1 VAENRFLQSPIDK
14 LIEESKS
21 YELPKIELPER
32 SEPRSAAQSMR
43 TSGLMPPQNFQP
55 IFEEASAEY
64 GVPLNVLAALG
75 QQESSYNPSAVGART
90 KWGRA
95 KGLMQYLD
103 STASSLGIN
112 PFDAKQ
118 SIHAAAKQLRE
129 RLDKGYTLEE
139 AIMAHHGGDDRRQ
152 WGPKTRQ
159 YVQDVMGKAGK
170 IGQGFMQNAQ
180 ASAEEAEEFDLSA
193 IQAELDA
200 KEPGRYKVVMPG
212 QEPPSPL
219 RPDVQQEM
227 IKTGADPVEAAKAVA
242 ATTPQSAPAAQTPAV
257 QTQAQ
262 ETPDDGGMLS
272 DAGNLLWMGTT
283 SAAQNLRE
291 LVSRIPVVG
300 ESIVRAG
307 DAADRWLQGK
317 DSETLLRESIEASRK
332 DLTPEQSQALNKA
345 WWDSE
350 KGTFG
355 PAWSDPRAYAG
366 GIIQSLP
373 ETVLTMGAAGRLAK
387 ASYLR
392 AIAKGGSQAAA
403 ATAAARTATIAGG
416 VTEGLMGGAGT
427 ARQVRD
433 EIMKLK
439 PEDLVKSE
447 AIQSLMSEGMSLEA
461 ARAQLAEDAATQG
474 FLIAGTATGLF
485 GGLGDRALANLIT
498 GRVSANLAG
507 RVAKGAVAEGIF
519 EELPQS
525 MAQKAAE
532 NYAVSKADPNR
543 KIGEGV
549 VNEGLGG
556 LAVGGVM
563 GGAMGGAAYQR
574 TETEQP
580 QERVEPTLGEV
591 ADPTATPGPT
601 QSDTTPQSAAPATP
615 ASEAPQ
621 QVPPAAVNDNA
632 APAAQQAAPQP
643 PKGPLSRAAE
653 RVIQQSG
660 EPVTVVAPDGEVAG
674 TLESYVDQG
683 NGRWTA
689 RVTAE
694 DGNTYDFTHEDGVDI
709 VRSQTAA
716 QPEPE
721 AIEEASAIEEPAAVE
736 QPAMPEQG
744 AADTAP
750 VVNPQLTTEQP
761 SSQRTPLLSERIQAE
776 AEKGLDQMSEA
787 ELRGEL
793 KAVAKQA
800 KELEITKESP
810 REVRNEHARLTK
822 RRKAIEQAINAL
834 TRPKQ
839 EEPVSA
845 AKEIVE
851 RPKVEPTNSLQ
862 GEPASWVIRNK
873 ETGEV
878 IMETFDKKKVDAL
891 NTEKYEAVPIQQHL
905 GELNQKIKAGD
916 EATVKESLTA
926 GQPASAPQVGQAVVL
941 GKGRQQGTITDVG
954 DGFVKVKMGTRTEK
968 MDMSTFNRRMAAAG
982 DQAQPAPRRGEV
994 GGMLAAGEVVT
1005 TSSGRQTTP
1014 FPKIDVDGNR
1024 KAVNTIKRVD
1034 QWLMQNAID
1043 EARARGDEFNAR
1055 QFEANLGRPSQADK
1069 DSAEEYLFGEQPPV
1083 IRSTLKPLVRDEAE
1097 SAERPAESD
1106 NKPVTT
1112 KKVGDG
1118 ITAGSKRQPIV
1129 ETADAYADRVRSIA
1143 REFSGTYS
1151 GRSMAPLAADIAEHA
1166 IANNRRLT
1174 DAEIA
1179 GLAEKHEIPADVVE
1193 QLVGQPFSFDG
1204 IKGAAERGEPGAIAL
1219 RKAAKPVTTKKVGD
1233 GITATVIDPS
1243 VMRQPAAEQKPA
1255 AEQAVT
1261 KPAEYGASNKLVTA
1275 DRAAELRAK
1284 LKAKLNGSQ
1293 LNSGIDPEILAMGTE
1308 LAVFHIEAG
1317 VRRFAEFARTMA
1329 ADLDMPLEKVRP
1341 YLRSWYNGARDMIE
1355 DSGLSIEG
1363 MDGPDEVRAALRQ
1376 LDAGDTAPAAPA
1388 AKRETVST
1396 PAGREFEVKHKVI
1409 EADELVTSNDAT
1421 GAINPDYPKELQP
1434 RDRSRSASLDQ
1445 INDIASKLNPRLLG
1459 ESASATDGA
1468 PIVSPDNVVE
1478 SGNGRT
1484 LAIRQA
1490 YARGMADRYR
1500 EWLASQGYDVAGMKA
1515 PVLVRER
1522 VTPMSMEERI
1532 AYTTEANDRTTLE
1545 LSSTERAL
1553 SDARKMGPILHLYR
1567 GGDLQAAA
1575 NRDFV
1580 RAFVGDVAAKADRG
1594 RILDGDGMLSQ
1605 DGRRR
1610 IEAALLGSAYGD
1622 ETLITDLFESA
1633 DTDIKAIGGALLD
1646 VAGSWAK
1653 MREDAREG
1661 VISESVDTTPN
1672 LLEAVNL
1679 IRRARAEGRP
1689 ILELVRQNDFFSGEL
1704 DPVTLGFMSIFYRGE
1719 SFTRARGRDKVA
1731 DALRYYT
1738 EQAQLSQPGTNM
1750 FGEPEVTGA
1759 EILRGTND
1767 RLQRQEQQAGQQQDI
1782 FASPRTDGEN
1792 AGAPGGNG
1800 QGPQPEAAGQA
1811 PAQGGLNAPGSRER
1825 VERDRPDAGAA
1836 QPVVQAADG
1845 DAAGQDAEGAGQAGR
1860 GADGEQGAG
1869 QRDQRLPGD
1878 GATAGRERGDQP
1890 AYRADGQFQPESS
1903 TAGDPERT
1911 GSGGDSIQGQIVEQE
1926 REEAVA
1932 DDAQAPGAGD
1942 LDQRLAAQRKAQNAP
1957 TKWGDKASIDAA
1969 LPLLLPEQRDD
1980 VLKAEQRLAGHNGI
1994 LYTNGTGTGKTATG
2008 LGVAKRFINDG
2019 KDNIVI
2025 VVPSDKIASDWV
2037 KFARMLGVELKQLA
2051 DTNDNGK
2058 TGPIVTTYANFGQNE
2073 SLAQRDWDLV
2083 IADESHYLSS
2093 NEGGDKTAALEQLR
2107 ALTGH
2112 HAGFYRW
2119 VRQRHAKEWQA
2130 FSAAMQDRADAN
2142 GNPDVPMERYIA
2154 LEAAEA
2160 KAREKWNAIE
2170 QPAREKWNQRWAK
2183 QESLPKTVMLSATP
2197 FAYAKNVDY
2206 AEGYLFHYVEPADLL
2221 KSQGNVG
2228 GYNSGSPRDRFL
2240 MQHFGYRM
2248 RYNKLT
2254 APESG
2259 VNSQLMEQ
2267 QFNQWLKSTGAL
2279 SGRRLEVAHDY
2290 DRKFVLVDDAVG
2302 TKIDEGL
2309 KYLREA
2315 EEGRYREVYEAV
2327 SKQFD
2332 YQRRMYLLES
2342 MKARAAV
2349 PIIREH
2355 LALGRKIV
2363 VFHDFN
2369 KGGGFNPFQDAIRE
2383 IADPDVKSLA
2393 RSVLGKPM
2401 FKLDFSGLFSPIETL
2416 GEAFPDA
2423 LFFNGTVSKGQR
2435 RANADLFN
2443 DDDSGRNLIVVQSD
2457 AGREGV
2463 SLHDTTGKHQRV
2475 EINLGMPVKPVAA
2488 TQIEGRI
2495 YRTGQASDAIFR
2507 YLTTGT
2513 AWEAAAFASKIA
2525 ERASTAENLALGEE
2539 ARGLKE
2545 AFIDAYQNADA
2556 FPASA
2561 EDGKGGKDYDRKLSA
2576 AFTTSPFD
2584 RAKTFYWAQQKNSKR
2599 RDQREGQDYF
2609 ATPEPV
2615 GFKMV
2620 EWANIQPNDKALEPS
2635 AGHGA
2640 IARFFPEQSDVTM
2653 VEPSYELSQ
2662 RAALANG
2669 NARIVND
2676 RFEQLHINNKF
2687 DAIVMN
2693 PPYGSGG
2700 KTSTEHLA
2708 KAAKHLRDGGR
2719 IVALIPRGGLA
2730 DKRLDAFLESEE
2742 AADLYTV
2749 AKIAMP
2755 AVTFERAGTAVNTQV
2770 LVLEKHANA
2779 ADAEGILQRNIDLS
2793 NAESVN
2799 ELFDRLESLSLP
2811 DRQPTSTPE
2820 PKQEIIEHTTAKGK
2834 VLRGIIRT
2842 DLTQDAAK
2850 EIDPYTFRKKNAAGE
2865 TGWFIRAKHLDQ
2877 GPRYSVAAEADR
2889 NLIAIH
2895 NLSAENLAFADKI
2908 GGIAVPSIGVVT
2920 TEAGG
2925 VDGFGEITLIGTKD
2939 LGDPRQEPVFSADAY
2954 TVRFP
2959 KPEFRKAKIK
2969 DADAILK
2976 PLKPISEEFDDRRV
2990 MDSFDAMVN
2999 RGDGSR
3005 AIDDWMSSPAAMAMF
3020 LREKG
3025 HDVKPAMRDT
3035 TLDSPFTPADIL
3047 GMEELINKANRYAE
3061 LDQNEA
3067 PEVAEVER
3075 LLDEAIDKKYAKRP
3089 ALAGKVK
3096 ERLMGRPGWAAFT
3109 LKGDLQKAKRGP
3121 DVDPWET
3128 RTQVSRLLEENNLE
3142 LEFKQWVEGKILPVM
3157 GEPLLTVG
3165 RKKVPYTLDNI
3176 VDVMTRGPVRG
3187 QEKTMAFGAGNA
3199 RAASSIEFSDVEQ
3212 MRKAAA
3218 ESIVDPQQYEEAK
3231 KVTEKLLDQYRD
3243 AAIKFTQHTTWDG
3256 RPDTFEALDASMRAI
3271 AKFSTK
3277 KKRDRAA
3284 MEAALKSE
3292 KFDVAAMKAAAGGA
3306 ATVDKSLIQSI
3317 EAEIQKW
3324 AGRLQKLEPGDSRI
3338 PEVERR
3344 LKQNQDA
3351 LQEELAKAAD
3361 HAPRDPI
3368 GLAMLAA
3375 EALLNAPVP
3384 YFEAKPQRAV
3394 SLNEF
3399 AGAVVPKNLPA
3410 EARAILKKNGI
3421 EIVEYEGDRLKAVRE
3436 AANKLHEQRGDIRYS
3451 VQDGEAPLSVNQV
3464 RAAITRGPF
3473 GVIVD
3478 KMVEKGLIVIHSNS
3492 STLPKDMGRGKRG
3505 VQAVTEPGGKV
3516 HLVASNLTQQN
3527 ANAVLLHEMF
3537 HSVVESLVGS
3547 KRWADLQG
3555 RLGSLYRQAERSSGK
3570 AREIFDL
3577 ARARVADAKAQG
3589 AVTRRMEVE
3598 EFGAYAIEEYESM
3611 PSSFRKW
3618 VDDLVGA
3625 IKAWMFSRYGRQIG
3639 QVTPAQLRALAK
3651 DALITIALH
3660 RRGELFGPI
3669 AERFSTTR
3677 ITETPAF
3684 KRWFGSSK
3692 VVDEN
3697 GKPLVVYHGTASD
3710 FSEFSKKVRAKH
3722 IELPG
3727 FYFTPLTEY
3736 ADRYAESAGREF
3748 RDEEGFIAGSEG
3760 ANVMPVYLSLQNP
3773 AVIDVGGANAGLVA
3787 AFEIEEMIKSAQFD
3801 GHDGVI
3807 LKGWADGSGPIQYV
3821 AFRPEQIKSAIGN
3834 VGTFDPENADI
3845 RYSVRPSE
3853 AFNDLNQSQ
3862 KDFLD
3867 KIGPTSLPQR
3877 LRDRFDQLTD
3887 NLGLRIRQ
3895 AGVDRYAALL
3905 RNDQALLGADTLE
3918 GSIASSS
3925 WVLARMSHA
3934 AGGAVSAMMDAG
3946 RIYLDPKEKVI
3957 DVREGTQGLAA
3968 TLRSLGSPAEIDRFM
3983 GWIAANRANKL
3994 FKQGR
3999 ENLFSHSEI
4008 QAGMKLSGG
4017 KLENGKSR
4025 SILYAKAWKELQQ
4038 HRDDVLGIAEQ
4049 AGLLKP
4055 AMSKPDA
4062 GLVIAR
4068 KYEAPAAIIKQLTEA
4083 KNALDAARTPDMLNT
4098 AQQKV
4103 DMANDALLDWLNGA
4117 VQSMKIDML
4126 NTPQDRL
4133 DAITQ
4138 ELDDLQR
4145 SQRELWSEEFYVPFY
4160 RVIDEDSIGGP
4171 RAGSGLSRQQAYK
4184 KLKGGKQHLND
4195 LLDNTLLNFH
4205 HLIQASLKNQAAAQA
4220 MANAEAL
4227 GIAEQTTEAKRDK
4240 KASTYVMIDGEK
4252 QWYDVSDPLTFKAV
4266 SALSSAG
4273 LNTPVMKVGRAFK
4286 RFFTNMTTITPQFV
4300 VANGLRDTLSAM
4312 ATSPT
4317 SAVPFKTAFKGAL
4330 TYWND
4335 HNRARM
4341 MASGG
4346 AFSFGHVYGQNADEI
4361 KASLTVSMRKAKVL
4375 RDPKLIPGALLTAW
4389 RKYHAV
4395 TDFAENINRAG
4406 IWERNLEKGKLKAA
4420 FEARD
4425 LMDFSAHGDAIAIRI
4440 LIDLVPFLNARIQGL
4455 DKLYRAGFKP
4465 GSKVAMGKGT
4475 KADRQAFARFMAVT
4489 GALTLASTLLFLNN
4503 YDDDEYRKLEDWQRD
4518 TYWIIRIGD
4527 EMFFIPKPFEVGA
4540 IATMGE
4546 RLAEQ
4551 FADPAVGGEKFAQR
4565 LGHMLTD
4572 TFAFDPTPQLVKPA
4586 VEVFWKNKDSFTGR
4600 PIEDQSMERLSPSLR
4615 SRPDTSRLADAASRG
4630 MEAAAGAV
4638 GGQDLA
4644 LSPVQIDHLIRGY
4657 TGSVGATAVATAD
4670 TLWRRAMG
4678 EELPARR
4685 WHEYQPIKRF
4695 YRDLTQEPTYTRYGT
4710 DFYEA
4715 LKKADRAYADLM
4727 HLEKYGDEK
4736 RAAALAEEKAGE
4748 LGMRKALN
4756 AVRRDLAKIN
4766 ADMKRI
4772 QLDKEM
4778 SGEAKRLEL
4787 DRLRSLRNLITEQVG
4802 KDLEQE
4808 KIRKRAAA
4816 D

>member
-1 VAENRFLQSPIDK
+1 
-14 LIEESKS
+14 
-21 YELPKIELPER
+21 
-32 SEPRSAAQSMR
+32 
-43 TSGLMPPQNFQP
+43 
-55 IFEEASAEY
+55 
-64 GVPLNVLAALG
+64 
-75 QQESSYNPSAVGART
+75 
-90 KWGRA
+90 
-95 KGLMQYLD
+95 
-103 STASSLGIN
+103 
-112 PFDAKQ
+112 
-118 SIHAAAKQLRE
+118 
-129 RLDKGYTLEE
+129 
-139 AIMAHHGGDDRRQ
+139 
-152 WGPKTRQ
+152 
-159 YVQDVMGKAGK
+159 
-170 IGQGFMQNAQ
+170 
-180 ASAEEAEEFDLSA
+180 
-193 IQAELDA
+193 
-200 KEPGRYKVVMPG
+200 
-212 QEPPSPL
+212 
-219 RPDVQQEM
+219 
-227 IKTGADPVEAAKAVA
+227 
-242 ATTPQSAPAAQTPAV
+242 
-257 QTQAQ
+257 
-262 ETPDDGGMLS
+262 
-272 DAGNLLWMGTT
+272 
-283 SAAQNLRE
+283 
-291 LVSRIPVVG
+291 
-300 ESIVRAG
+300 
-307 DAADRWLQGK
+307 
-317 DSETLLRESIEASRK
+317 
-332 DLTPEQSQALNKA
+332 
-345 WWDSE
+345 
-350 KGTFG
+350 
-355 PAWSDPRAYAG
+355 
-366 GIIQSLP
+366 
-373 ETVLTMGAAGRLAK
+373 
-387 ASYLR
+387 
-392 AIAKGGSQAAA
+392 
-403 ATAAARTATIAGG
+403 
-416 VTEGLMGGAGT
+416 
-427 ARQVRD
+427 
-433 EIMKLK
+433 
-439 PEDLVKSE
+439 
-447 AIQSLMSEGMSLEA
+447 
-461 ARAQLAEDAATQG
+461 
-474 FLIAGTATGLF
+474 
-485 GGLGDRALANLIT
+485 
-498 GRVSANLAG
+498 
-507 RVAKGAVAEGIF
+507 
-519 EELPQS
+519 
-525 MAQKAAE
+525 
-532 NYAVSKADPNR
+532 
-543 KIGEGV
+543 
-549 VNEGLGG
+549 
-556 LAVGGVM
+556 
-563 GGAMGGAAYQR
+563 
-574 TETEQP
+574 
-580 QERVEPTLGEV
+580 
-591 ADPTATPGPT
+591 
-601 QSDTTPQSAAPATP
+601 
-615 ASEAPQ
+615 
-621 QVPPAAVNDNA
+621 
-632 APAAQQAAPQP
+632 
-643 PKGPLSRAAE
+643 
-653 RVIQQSG
+653 
-660 EPVTVVAPDGEVAG
+660 
-674 TLESYVDQG
+674 
-683 NGRWTA
+683 
-689 RVTAE
+689 
-694 DGNTYDFTHEDGVDI
+694 
-709 VRSQTAA
+709 
-716 QPEPE
+716 
-721 AIEEASAIEEPAAVE
+721 
-736 QPAMPEQG
+736 
-744 AADTAP
+744 
-750 VVNPQLTTEQP
+750 
-761 SSQRTPLLSERIQAE
+761 
-776 AEKGLDQMSEA
+776 
-787 ELRGEL
+787 
-793 KAVAKQA
+793 
-800 KELEITKESP
+800 
-810 REVRNEHARLTK
+810 
-822 RRKAIEQAINAL
+822 
-834 TRPKQ
+834 
-839 EEPVSA
+839 VSA

-1097 SAERPAESD
+1097 SAERPA
-1106 NKPVTT
+1106 
-1112 KKVGDG
+1112 
-1118 ITAGSKRQPIV
+1118 KR
-1129 ETADAYADRVRSIA
+1129 
-1143 REFSGTYS
+1143 
-1151 GRSMAPLAADIAEHA
+1151 
-1166 IANNRRLT
+1166 
-1174 DAEIA
+1174 
-1179 GLAEKHEIPADVVE
+1179 
-1193 QLVGQPFSFDG
+1193 
-1204 IKGAAERGEPGAIAL
+1204 AAESQPDQIPVKDESPAAPEA
-1219 RKAAKPVTTKKVGD
+1219 KAE
-1233 GITATVIDPS
+1233 
-1243 VMRQPAAEQKPA
+1243 QPAAKQ
-1255 AEQAVT
+1255 T
-1261 KPAEYGASNKLVTA
+1261 KPAGYGASNKLVTA

-1317 VRRFAEFARTMA
+1317 VRRFADFARTMA
-1329 ADLDMPLEKVRP
+1329 ADLDMPMEKIRP
-1341 YLRSWYNGARDMIE
+1341 YLRSFYNGARDMME
-1355 DSGLSIEG
+1355 DANLSIEG

-1484 LAIRQA
+1484 LALRQA

-1522 VTPMSMEERI
+1522 VTPMTMDERI

-1782 FASPRTDGEN
+1782 FASPRTDGAN

-1800 QGPQPEAAGQA
+1800 QGPQPEASSQA

-1890 AYRADGQFQPESS
+1890 VYRADGQFEPESGA
-1903 TAGDPERT
+1903 AGGAERA

-2037 KFARMLGVELKQLA
+2037 KFARMLGVDLKQLA

-2463 SLHDTTGKHQRV
+2463 SLHDTTGRHQRV

-2820 PKQEIIEHTTAKGK
+2820 PKQEIVEHVTAKGK
-2834 VLRGIIRT
+2834 LLRGIIRT
-2842 DLTQDAAK
+2842 DLTKAEAQ
-2850 EIDPYTFRKKNAAGE
+2850 EIDKFTFAKKNADGKS
-2865 TGWFIRAKHLDQ
+2865 GWFIRAKHLDQ

-2895 NLSAENLAFADKI
+2895 NLSAENLAFADKM

-2939 LGDPRQEPVFSADAY
+2939 LGNPRQEPVFSADAY

-3187 QEKTMAFGAGNA
+3187 QEKTMTFSSGQA
-3199 RAASSIEFSDVEQ
+3199 RAASSVEFSDVEQ

-3231 KVTEKLLDQYRD
+3231 KVTEKLLDQYRN
-3243 AAIKFTQHTTWDG
+3243 AAIEFTTIMNWQG

-3284 MEAALKSE
+3284 MESALKSE

-3306 ATVDKSLIQSI
+3306 ATTVDKSMIQSI

-3410 EARAILKKNGI
+3410 EARAILEKNGI

-3669 AERFSTTR
+3669 AERFSSVR
-3677 ITETPAF
+3677 VTETPAF
-3684 KRWFGSSK
+3684 KRWFGDSK
-3692 VVDEN
+3692 VVDAN
-3697 GKPLVVYHGTASD
+3697 GNPLVVYHGTKDDITKFDKRKSRTNKAFFFATDRGFAS
-3710 FSEFSKKVRAKH
+3710 SPAYTGYIGGRAK
-3722 IELPG
+3722 G
-3727 FYFTPLTEY
+3727 
-3736 ADRYAESAGREF
+3736 G
-3748 RDEEGFIAGSEG
+3748 G
-3760 ANVMPVYLSLQNP
+3760 NVMPVYLSIKNP
-3773 AVIDVGGANAGLVA
+3773 LVLDDLSYNPMFESGVIDEARNA
-3787 AFEIEEMIKSAQFD
+3787 
-3801 GHDGVI
+3801 GHDGIHVT
-3807 LKGWADGSGPIQYV
+3807 KDGRWI
-3821 AFRPEQIKSAIGN
+3821 AFEPKQIKSAIGN

-3845 RYSVRPSE
+3845 RYSVRTVRGIQRSE
-3853 AFNDLNQSQ
+3853 PVAEGLPRQDRADQS
-3862 KDFLD
+3862 
-3867 KIGPTSLPQR
+3867 
-3877 LRDRFDQLTD
+3877 
-3887 NLGLRIRQ
+3887 
-3895 AGVDRYAALL
+3895 AA
-3905 RNDQALLGADTLE
+3905 
-3918 GSIASSS
+3918 
-3925 WVLARMSHA
+3925 
-3934 AGGAVSAMMDAG
+3934 
-3946 RIYLDPKEKVI
+3946 
-3957 DVREGTQGLAA
+3957 
-3968 TLRSLGSPAEIDRFM
+3968 
-3983 GWIAANRANKL
+3983 
-3994 FKQGR
+3994 
-3999 ENLFSHSEI
+3999 
-4008 QAGMKLSGG
+4008 
-4017 KLENGKSR
+4017 
-4025 SILYAKAWKELQQ
+4025 
-4038 HRDDVLGIAEQ
+4038 
-4049 AGLLKP
+4049 
-4055 AMSKPDA
+4055 
-4062 GLVIAR
+4062 
-4068 KYEAPAAIIKQLTEA
+4068 APA
-4083 KNALDAARTPDMLNT
+4083 
-4098 AQQKV
+4098 
-4103 DMANDALLDWLNGA
+4103 
-4117 VQSMKIDML
+4117 
-4126 NTPQDRL
+4126 
-4133 DAITQ
+4133 
-4138 ELDDLQR
+4138 
-4145 SQRELWSEEFYVPFY
+4145 
-4160 RVIDEDSIGGP
+4160 
-4171 RAGSGLSRQQAYK
+4171 
-4184 KLKGGKQHLND
+4184 
-4195 LLDNTLLNFH
+4195 
-4205 HLIQASLKNQAAAQA
+4205 
-4220 MANAEAL
+4220 
-4227 GIAEQTTEAKRDK
+4227 
-4240 KASTYVMIDGEK
+4240 
-4252 QWYDVSDPLTFKAV
+4252 
-4266 SALSSAG
+4266 
-4273 LNTPVMKVGRAFK
+4273 
-4286 RFFTNMTTITPQFV
+4286 
-4300 VANGLRDTLSAM
+4300 
-4312 ATSPT
+4312 
-4317 SAVPFKTAFKGAL
+4317 
-4330 TYWND
+4330 
-4335 HNRARM
+4335 
-4341 MASGG
+4341 
-4346 AFSFGHVYGQNADEI
+4346 
-4361 KASLTVSMRKAKVL
+4361 
-4375 RDPKLIPGALLTAW
+4375 
-4389 RKYHAV
+4389 
-4395 TDFAENINRAG
+4395 
-4406 IWERNLEKGKLKAA
+4406 
-4420 FEARD
+4420 
-4425 LMDFSAHGDAIAIRI
+4425 
-4440 LIDLVPFLNARIQGL
+4440 
-4455 DKLYRAGFKP
+4455 
-4465 GSKVAMGKGT
+4465 
-4475 KADRQAFARFMAVT
+4475 
-4489 GALTLASTLLFLNN
+4489 
-4503 YDDDEYRKLEDWQRD
+4503 
-4518 TYWIIRIGD
+4518 
-4527 EMFFIPKPFEVGA
+4527 
-4540 IATMGE
+4540 
-4546 RLAEQ
+4546 
-4551 FADPAVGGEKFAQR
+4551 
-4565 LGHMLTD
+4565 
-4572 TFAFDPTPQLVKPA
+4572 
-4586 VEVFWKNKDSFTGR
+4586 
-4600 PIEDQSMERLSPSLR
+4600 
-4615 SRPDTSRLADAASRG
+4615 
-4630 MEAAAGAV
+4630 
-4638 GGQDLA
+4638 
-4644 LSPVQIDHLIRGY
+4644 
-4657 TGSVGATAVATAD
+4657 
-4670 TLWRRAMG
+4670 
-4678 EELPARR
+4678 
-4685 WHEYQPIKRF
+4685 
-4695 YRDLTQEPTYTRYGT
+4695 
-4710 DFYEA
+4710 
-4715 LKKADRAYADLM
+4715 
-4727 HLEKYGDEK
+4727 
-4736 RAAALAEEKAGE
+4736 
-4748 LGMRKALN
+4748 
-4756 AVRRDLAKIN
+4756 
-4766 ADMKRI
+4766 
-4772 QLDKEM
+4772 
-4778 SGEAKRLEL
+4778 
-4787 DRLRSLRNLITEQVG
+4787 RSLRP
-4802 KDLEQE
+4802 
-4808 KIRKRAAA
+4808 A
-4816 D
+4816 DR